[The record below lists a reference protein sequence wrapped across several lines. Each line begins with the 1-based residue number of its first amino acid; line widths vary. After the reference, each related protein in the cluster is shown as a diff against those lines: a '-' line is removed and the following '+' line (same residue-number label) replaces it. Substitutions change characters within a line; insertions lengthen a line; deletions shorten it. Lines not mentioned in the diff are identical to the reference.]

1 MADTAPSVTNLIDQ
15 LLDEVDGLGFKLT
28 LATVTASASTATTT
42 DARVNAAATNRYKGA
57 FLWVPAAAAAGDR
70 IRSIASHSV
79 SAGTATLSTNG
90 PTYTGGDTAIAAYIL
105 AIHPDLLMN
114 LLNDVLRLERFETTV
129 PLTPDVADGDMQSTA
144 VTDWTATNTT
154 RAKTTSDVFN
164 GARSLQ
170 LTNSAADGHGATA
183 DITVPRG
190 RSIKPWAI
198 GRASGASTARLRAV
212 DTSDNSLESVST
224 TQEAWQF
231 MWLTVNPGAAIE
243 QIALWLQ
250 GDEELAVTVW
260 GALGFQV
267 PGARRYALPS
277 SITKRSHL
285 KAVSV
290 ANFSAAGDESGT
302 MLAESWNLERIY
314 AGEGRDDFRYI
325 DEQISANPFQI
336 EFGKDRSQQP
346 IFVTILRPYADID
359 TLTDPTDT
367 TSCDLERFIP
377 RAKHLLAK
385 RYAQFA
391 EYRRDALDEEVAI
404 EHETATA
411 APGRVEVRGGFSRRS

>member
-1 MADTAPSVTNLIDQ
+1 MADTAPTVVNLVDQ
-15 LLDEVDGLGFKLT
+15 LLDEIDGLGFKLT

-42 DARVNAAATNRYKGA
+42 DSRVNAAATNRYKGG

-70 IRSIASHSV
+70 IRSILSHSV
-79 SAGTATLSTNG
+79 AAGTATITTNG

-183 DITVPRG
+183 DITIPRG

-212 DTSDNSLESVST
+212 DTSDNSLASVFS

-231 MWLTVNPGAAIE
+231 MWLTVNPGTTIE

-250 GDEELAVTVW
+250 GDEAAAVTVW
-260 GALGFQV
+260 GALGFLV

-277 SITKRSHL
+277 SVTKHSHL

-290 ANFSAAGDESGT
+290 ARFSASGDESGT
-302 MLAESWNLERIY
+302 MLAESWNLNRLYEDQDYR
-314 AGEGRDDFRYI
+314 FI
-325 DEQISANPFQI
+325 DEQISASPFQI
-336 EFGKDRSQQP
+336 EFFKDYSEQP
-346 IFVTILRPYADID
+346 IFVTILRPYSDLE
-359 TLTDPTDT
+359 TLADPTDT

-377 RAKHLLAK
+377 RAKHLAAK
-385 RYAQFA
+385 RWKQFA
-391 EYRRDALDEEVAI
+391 EYRRDALDEEAAI
-404 EHETATA
+404 EHESATA
-411 APGRVEVRGGFSRRS
+411 APGRFEVRGGFSRRS